1 MVGRSRLWSLSMG
14 VLVTLLSGG
23 IASGQNVPE
32 GDTWQVPRTPD
43 GRPDLQGVWTNE
55 TITPFE
61 RGTNFAYSGVS
72 VPESA
77 ADKAV
82 FTEEEAARFATLT
95 AEDREA
101 NFGYTNRS
109 LDAGTQLLSTRQ
121 TSLVVHP
128 PTGRVPVKAW
138 AEAERDDNR
147 ARERD
152 DYRHMS
158 VWDRCMTRGIPGSMF
173 PAGYNN
179 AYRIIQMPDAVVIFY
194 EMIHDVRVIPIG
206 DRPRLNDR
214 VRQWMGDARGH
225 WEGDTLVVTTTNFND
240 RGMIASSGGGGRI
253 KGVPVS
259 EALHVVERFT
269 RTSAGE
275 ILWKVTVEDP
285 DVYEGPWT
293 VSMPLTRN
301 LDYVMFEY
309 ACHEGNRDVPLLL
322 EGRVAEESF
331 VTQRRLVDP
340 KNTRRRRVLP
350 AERVN
355 VLPGAAGIFPR

>member
-128 PTGRVPVKAW
+128 PTGRVPVK
-138 AEAERDDNR
+138 
-147 ARERD
+147 
-152 DYRHMS
+152 
-158 VWDRCMTRGIPGSMF
+158 PG
-173 PAGYNN
+173 
-179 AYRIIQMPDAVVIFY
+179 
-194 EMIHDVRVIPIG
+194 
-206 DRPRLNDR
+206 PRR
-214 VRQWMGDARGH
+214 S
-225 WEGDTLVVTTTNFND
+225 ETT
-240 RGMIASSGGGGRI
+240 I
-253 KGVPVS
+253 V
-259 EALHVVERFT
+259 
-269 RTSAGE
+269 
-275 ILWKVTVEDP
+275 
-285 DVYEGPWT
+285 
-293 VSMPLTRN
+293 
-301 LDYVMFEY
+301 
-309 ACHEGNRDVPLLL
+309 
-322 EGRVAEESF
+322 
-331 VTQRRLVDP
+331 
-340 KNTRRRRVLP
+340 
-350 AERVN
+350 RVN
-355 VLPGAAGIFPR
+355 VMTTGT